1 MTTMSKESAEK
12 IAESTVKKYE
22 NAGRKAMVIL
32 KDGHEIKTVQSLSPE
47 EVAEIGLNLFIEIM
61 DDESEYMLKEV
72 AKQLKHMRKEE
83 KKNAK
88 RKNRA

>member
-1 MTTMSKESAEK
+1 MTIMSKASAEK

-22 NAGRKAMVIL
+22 NAGHKAMIVL
-32 KDGHEIKTVQSLSPE
+32 KNGDKVKSVQNLSPR
-47 EVAEIGLNLFIEIM
+47 EVAEIGLNLFIEVM
-61 DDESEYMLKEV
+61 GGDSEYMLKETV
-72 AKQLKHMRKEE
+72 KQLKHMRKEE

>member
-1 MTTMSKESAEK
+1 MTTMSKEAAEK
-12 IAESTVKKYE
+12 IAENTVKKFE

-32 KDGHEIKTVQSLSPE
+32 KDGHKIKTVQSLSPE

-61 DDESEYMLKEV
+61 DDESEYILKEV